1 MRSTALLF
9 IWVCMNENWYI
20 YAKKADFA
28 EISKKFN
35 ISPMMARILRN
46 RDLISDEEIQKFLY
60 GGINEMYDPFLFKDM
75 KKGCEIAASCIKKGQ
90 KIRIIGDYDA
100 DGVMSSYIL
109 ETAVSSLGGSVD
121 VVLPDRIRDGY
132 GINARMAEEAKAQ
145 EISLIITCDNGIAA
159 VSAVKRAEELGISV
173 IITDHHEPAAELP
186 PADAIIDAKQKDCT
200 YPFRE
205 VCGAA
210 VAFKF
215 VQALLEYMN
224 INRSDSREILDYLLQ
239 FAGFATIT
247 DIVPLRDENRI
258 FAREGIRRLRKTD
271 NPGLKA
277 LIKEKK
283 LDPGLLSAYHVGFI
297 LGPCI
302 NSAGR
307 LMNAEIAL
315 DLLRAEDQDRA
326 AALAEKLS
334 QLNENRKDLTT
345 EQAAASERVLREFI
359 EKNGELPKIL
369 ICYLPDAHE
378 SVAGI
383 IAGRLKEEYGRPAFV
398 LTNSNNGIK
407 GSGRSV
413 DAYNMIGEISKF
425 PELFSKLG
433 GHEKACGF
441 TLSCEPD
448 AFIEA
453 VMNGCT
459 LTEQDLQ
466 KKVWIDMQLPFSY
479 ISEDLINELSLLEP
493 CGTDNAR
500 PLFAHKNVT
509 AVRSRILGKA
519 SNVLS
524 MQLRDADGC
533 IIDGIMFGSAENMAA
548 NKELVD
554 NEPAFMLTYI
564 PMINEYGG
572 RRSLQIRVI
581 SIKKQR

>member
-1 MRSTALLF
+1 
-9 IWVCMNENWYI
+9 MNENWYI

-46 RDLISDEEIQKFLY
+46 RDLISDEEIRKFLY
-60 GGINEMYDPFLFKDM
+60 GGISEMYDPFLFKDM
-75 KKGCEIAASCIKKGQ
+75 KKGCEIAASCIKEGQ

-145 EISLIITCDNGIAA
+145 GISLIITCDNGIAA

-224 INRSDSREILDYLLQ
+224 INRLDSREILDYLLQ

-283 LDPGLLSAYHVGFI
+283 LDPGLLSAYHIGFI

-345 EQAAASERVLREFI
+345 EQAAASERILREFI

-441 TLSCEPD
+441 TLSCGPD

-533 IIDGIMFGSAENMAA
+533 IIDGVMFGSAENMAA

-554 NEPAFMLTYI
+554 NEPAFMLTYV